1 MTYNKSIILLPSVL
15 CLVIHSQLHADT
27 TKQED
32 YFKQQILFAESS
44 NRFDVAESALTHWL

>member
-44 NRFDVAESALTHWL
+44 NRFDVAE